1 MPELRFKIN
10 KRELHAATDGDI
22 IYLTFIENLLVP
34 GTRTSTRHVFTF
46 NLQHDSL
53 GMGTAIPFL

>member
-1 MPELRFKIN
+1 MPELSFRIN

-22 IYLTFIENLLVP
+22 IRLTFIENLLVP
-34 GTRTSTRHVFTF
+34 GTRTSARHAFTF
-46 NLQHDSL
+46 NLQHDSI